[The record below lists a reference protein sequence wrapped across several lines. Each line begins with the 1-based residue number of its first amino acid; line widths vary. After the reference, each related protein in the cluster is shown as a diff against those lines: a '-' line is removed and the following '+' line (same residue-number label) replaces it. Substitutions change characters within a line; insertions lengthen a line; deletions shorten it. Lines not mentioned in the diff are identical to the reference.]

1 MNRLALLMLLTAA
14 TRADTLD
21 IASIGQG
28 TYHAYS
34 CPSFDGCQAL
44 FPLPDPPLPPL
55 RYHPDYPLGTLA
67 GQYYAPLA
75 ESPDAHWA
83 AYLLAGDGD
92 AWIVRWH
99 EDEWSRGFGFPS
111 DSQVLLYEIND
122 LGMYYGTL
130 QTVAY
135 PVFTSEIDEGW
146 LWSVATDDDVTGR
159 FLINVNSSGNLLS
172 WREDEQGERV
182 WELLSNGG
190 DPFAPSRTQH
200 IPEPA
205 EWVLV
210 LTTVGLL
217 VVGVVKARTDKA
229 KGDRGQ

>member
-1 MNRLALLMLLTAA
+1 MNKLALLMLLTAA
-14 TRADTLD
+14 ARADTLD

-34 CPSFDGCQAL
+34 CPSDGCQAL

-55 RYHPDYPLGTLA
+55 RYHPDYPPGTLA

-75 ESPDAHWA
+75 ESPDTHWA

-99 EDEWSRGFGFPS
+99 DDEWSRGFGFPS

-135 PVFTSEIDEGW
+135 PVFTSEIDGGW
-146 LWSVATDDDVTGR
+146 LWSVATDDDVSGR
-159 FLINVNSSGNLLS
+159 FLVNVNSSGNLLA

-182 WELLSNGG
+182 WEVLSNGG
-190 DPFAPSRTQH
+190 DPFAPSSRTQH

-217 VVGVVKARTDKA
+217 AVGVVKARTDKA
-229 KGDRGQ
+229 KGDR